1 MMRNATLMCL
11 IALSGA
17 TIGGVT
23 TSSKALADN
32 EMTHVVFRS
41 AFPPSGSLTA
51 PFAYTAALGLYKN
64 VGLDVTIEDG
74 IGALAT
80 AKDVA
85 AGNTDI
91 GLVAGSALAQGIA
104 GGMPIISVGMLYG
117 RSSFGVIVPKD
128 SPITSI
134 ESLKGHSVV
143 TSPGSAETILLPA
156 SLSAVGLNAADLKI
170 LSVAATAKVSTYIQG
185 NADALGTSLPF
196 FMPIIGNARPS
207 RGVLF
212 GSVGAGFPDFS
223 FVVRTDYLKKNPK
236 VVASFLHASYQGLK
250 RALDDPKAA
259 VAALT
264 KIRTQL
270 TKPEPQEQQLAAFQD
285 YVCSEGMRGHP
296 VGWHSPK
303 EWQAGLQVLADFGD
317 LKGKVDNPK
326 RFYTNQ
332 FFEGD
337 SPVSGNWDCR

>member
-1 MMRNATLMCL
+1 MKQSAPLNVCL
-11 IALSGA
+11 AALLFA
-17 TIGGVT
+17 TIGGMAVGN
-23 TSSKALADN
+23 KALAEDQI
-32 EMTHVVFRS
+32 THVVFRS

-51 PFAYTAALGLYKN
+51 PFAYAAELGLYKS
-64 VGLDVTIEDG
+64 VGLDVAIEDG

-104 GGMPIISVGMLYG
+104 GGMKIISVGMLYG
-117 RSSFGVIVPKD
+117 RSSFGVIVPND

-134 ESLKGHSVV
+134 KSLKGHSII

-156 SLSAVGLNAADLKI
+156 SLNAVGLSTSDVDI

-185 NADALGTSLPF
+185 KADALGTSLPF
-196 FMPIIGNARPS
+196 FLPIIGNARPS

-223 FVVRTDYLKKNPK
+223 LVVRTDYLKKNPK
-236 VVASFLHASYQGLK
+236 VVASFLRATYQGLK
-250 RALDDPKAA
+250 RALDNPDAA
-259 VAALT
+259 VAALMKT
-264 KIRTQL
+264 RQQL
-270 TKPEPQEQQLAAFQD
+270 TKPEPQVQQLAAFKE
-285 YVCSEGMRGHP
+285 YVCSDGMQGHP
-296 VGWHSPK
+296 VGWHSSK
-303 EWQAGLQVLADFGD
+303 EWQAGLHVLAEFGG
-317 LKGKVDNPK
+317 LKGQLDNPE

-332 FFEGD
+332 FFEG
-337 SPVSGNWDCR
+337 SAPVSGNWAC